1 MAASALDGGLPPL
14 TPCKLPGRMSLPF
27 AEETYAVSDL
37 CEEVKTFLTSAFA
50 SLWVA
55 GEVQRVKESA
65 RGHLYFELVE
75 KGAGDEIVAKLDC
88 VVWRTEH
95 QRVRRLLAESGQ
107 AIAEGLTMR
116 CRGGVDFYPPAG
128 RLQLVVR
135 EVDPLFTAGLLA
147 RRRQETLEALA
158 RAGLLERN
166 KALALPELPL
176 TIALVTSYDSAA
188 YHDFLSTLGESG
200 YGFRV
205 TFVHASVQGKDAER
219 ELVSALA
226 ALHGSGVD
234 CAVLVRGGGS
244 RTDLAVFDSR
254 PLAEAVATAPFPV
267 LTGLG
272 HEIDQAIAD
281 LVAHTALKTPTK
293 VAELLIERV
302 VRADQRLGL
311 VVRDLRRES
320 LECLR
325 RGREALGSAER
336 GVALAR
342 TRLAAAGAR
351 LGELSRALARTG
363 RLRLRGARGE
373 LSAVAERLGLVAPRL
388 LARRRGEPD
397 RVGRR
402 LAAAARSRLREVE
415 AGLAGL
421 ERLADDLAPQRTLE
435 RGFSITR
442 GPSGRALRRPEE
454 TAPGE
459 EITTRLAGG
468 GLASRVTE
476 IHPSEGG

>member
-1 MAASALDGGLPPL
+1 MN
-14 TPCKLPGRMSLPF
+14 LPF

-37 CEEVKTFLTSAFA
+37 CEELKTFLTSAFG
-50 SLWVA
+50 SVWVA
-55 GEVQRVKESA
+55 GEVQRVKESQ

-75 KGAGDEIVAKLDC
+75 KGEGDAIVAKLDC
-88 VVWRTEH
+88 VVWRTDH
-95 QRVRRLLAESGQ
+95 QRVRRLLTESGQ

-116 CRGGVDFYPPAG
+116 CRGGVDFYPPGG
-128 RLQLVVR
+128 RLQLIVR

-147 RRRQETLEALA
+147 QRRQETLEALA
-158 RAGLLERN
+158 QAGLMERN
-166 KALALPELPL
+166 KAFALPELPL
-176 TIALVTSYDSAA
+176 AIALVTSHGSAA

-226 ALHGSGVD
+226 ALHGAAID
-234 CAVLVRGGGS
+234 CAVLIRGGGS

-254 PLAEAVATAPFPV
+254 PVAEAVATAPFPV

-281 LVAHTALKTPTK
+281 MVAHTALKTPTK
-293 VAELLIERV
+293 AAEFLIERV
-302 VRADQRLGL
+302 ARADQRLGL
-311 VVRDLRRES
+311 VARDLRRES
-320 LECLR
+320 LERLR

-351 LGELSRALARTG
+351 LGEISRALGRTG
-363 RLRLRGARGE
+363 RLRLRGARGD
-373 LSAVAERLGLVAPRL
+373 VAGLAARLAAVAPRL
-388 LARRRGEPD
+388 LERRRGEPD
-397 RVGRR
+397 LAARR
-402 LAAAARSRLREVE
+402 LVAAARSRLREVE
-415 AGLAGL
+415 VGLSGL
-421 ERLADDLAPQRTLE
+421 ERLTHDLAPQRTLE

-442 GPSGRALRRPEE
+442 GPSGRALRRAREV
-454 TAPGE
+454 ALGE

-468 GLASRVTE
+468 TLASRVTRTE
-476 IHPSEGG
+476 RIESAEAAEPTGAAEEA